1 MLYHMHPKG
10 KIDPMRFHSHI
21 IVSLYIGYL
30 AYTYNVTQTCKH
42 CMFNSEIC
50 TITSVRGSLK
60 SKLEVEGRLHLI
72 AFHV

>member
-1 MLYHMHPKG
+1 MLYHPKG
-10 KIDPMRFHSHI
+10 KIDPMRFHSHL